1 MRIDYKK
8 LYSDRVEEID
18 YQIKIAIGRKEWV
31 KKKRLTEEKE
41 ELLNKIKAL
50 EKEKWINVERLFK
63 RLLNRSF

>member
-18 YQIKIAIGRKEWV
+18 YQIKIAIGRKEWG
-31 KKKRLTEEKE
+31 KKKRLTEEKD

-50 EKEKWINVERLFK
+50 EKEK
-63 RLLNRSF
+63 